1 MNRPRISLREDRT
14 GQVVCAHC
22 GSSADTGDV
31 DRLRW
36 CADCVR
42 AARARATR
50 RGWQV
55 GAVATVALAMWLWF
69 AVQPTSLVPGGW
81 LATLVAAFWIIG
93 RVARELFFGLERMT
107 PPARP

>member
-1 MNRPRISLREDRT
+1 M
-14 GQVVCAHC
+14 
-22 GSSADTGDV
+22 
-31 DRLRW
+31 
-36 CADCVR
+36 
-42 AARARATR
+42 
-50 RGWQV
+50 
-55 GAVATVALAMWLWF
+55 ATVALAMWLWF